1 MPDYC
6 QGFGGNRAENSDGR
20 RSAKRDEDTSNGEF
34 QVNSE
39 KRDTFKKIL
48 FPVITAAAVVAS
60 ALIAAFLP
68 SAVWLLFLLMPVATV
83 FLSATVALNKNPWT
97 ALLFIALFIAT
108 ALLLYLFFAPTGVAT
123 GIAFRKKKTVNSAVT
138 ASAIVAMICGIAVF
152 CAFAYEGHPTFDT
165 ANVIEPIKESIAEAA
180 NDTADVI
187 LERGKGGIS
196 IYEMFFARTT
206 LTSDKL
212 AAQRPALAAD
222 LHDMII
228 LNLPTVI
235 GGAFLLIA
243 AAAYFLTK
251 ALLKRTTF
259 SVGFA
264 TGLTEIRISKAGATL
279 MLLSW
284 IVMFFGSAEMTDA
297 SALIYDMTWLFAIY
311 IFETLMNFVFAGAGL
326 SVFIYLMKSRSVP
339 MNVKTP
345 MIIAVVIGFLLMRT
359 TVFSLL
365 GTVDSYRDL
374 RRLQGERV

>member
-6 QGFGGNRAENSDGR
+6 RGSGGKRATNNDGGR
-20 RSAKRDEDTSNGEF
+20 AAKRDGNTSNGEF

-48 FPVITAAAVVAS
+48 FPVITVAAVAAS

-68 SAVWLLFLLMPVATV
+68 SAIWLLFLLMPVATV

-97 ALLFIALFIAT
+97 ALLFRKFAA

-180 NDTADVI
+180 NDTADAI
-187 LERGKGGIS
+187 LERGKGGLS
-196 IYEMFFARTT
+196 IYEMVFARTT

-212 AAQRPALAAD
+212 AAQRPVLAAD

-228 LNLPTVI
+228 LNLPAFI
-235 GGAFLLIA
+235 GGVFLFIS

>member
-6 QGFGGNRAENSDGR
+6 QGFGGNRAENSAGR

-68 SAVWLLFLLMPVATV
+68 SAVWLLFLLMPAATV

-97 ALLFIALFIAT
+97 ALLFIALFIATALLFRKFAT

-228 LNLPTVI
+228 LNLPTFI

-243 AAAYFLTK
+243 AAA
-251 ALLKRTTF
+251 
-259 SVGFA
+259 
-264 TGLTEIRISKAGATL
+264 
-279 MLLSW
+279 
-284 IVMFFGSAEMTDA
+284 
-297 SALIYDMTWLFAIY
+297 
-311 IFETLMNFVFAGAGL
+311 
-326 SVFIYLMKSRSVP
+326 
-339 MNVKTP
+339 
-345 MIIAVVIGFLLMRT
+345 
-359 TVFSLL
+359 
-365 GTVDSYRDL
+365 
-374 RRLQGERV
+374 

>member
-83 FLSATVALNKNPWT
+83 FLSATVALNKNPW
-97 ALLFIALFIAT
+97 T

-228 LNLPTVI
+228 LNLPTFI

-284 IVMFFGSAEMTDA
+284 IVMFFGSAEITDA

>member
-1 MPDYC
+1 M
-6 QGFGGNRAENSDGR
+6 
-20 RSAKRDEDTSNGEF
+20 
-34 QVNSE
+34 
-39 KRDTFKKIL
+39 
-48 FPVITAAAVVAS
+48 AVVFAYACGDGLS
-60 ALIAAFLP
+60 FRNGRVEQKPMDGAFVHCAVYCDGAFVPKICDGAFAL
-68 SAVWLLFLLMPVATV
+68 S
-83 FLSATVALNKNPWT
+83 
-97 ALLFIALFIAT
+97 
-108 ALLLYLFFAPTGVAT
+108 FFAPTGVAT

-228 LNLPTVI
+228 LNLPTFI

>member
-1 MPDYC
+1 M
-6 QGFGGNRAENSDGR
+6 
-20 RSAKRDEDTSNGEF
+20 
-34 QVNSE
+34 
-39 KRDTFKKIL
+39 
-48 FPVITAAAVVAS
+48 
-60 ALIAAFLP
+60 
-68 SAVWLLFLLMPVATV
+68 
-83 FLSATVALNKNPWT
+83 
-97 ALLFIALFIAT
+97 
-108 ALLLYLFFAPTGVAT
+108 AT

-264 TGLTEIRISKAGATL
+264 TGLTEIRISKA
-279 MLLSW
+279 
-284 IVMFFGSAEMTDA
+284 E
-297 SALIYDMTWLFAIY
+297 
-311 IFETLMNFVFAGAGL
+311 
-326 SVFIYLMKSRSVP
+326 
-339 MNVKTP
+339 
-345 MIIAVVIGFLLMRT
+345 
-359 TVFSLL
+359 
-365 GTVDSYRDL
+365 
-374 RRLQGERV
+374 RLCCFHG